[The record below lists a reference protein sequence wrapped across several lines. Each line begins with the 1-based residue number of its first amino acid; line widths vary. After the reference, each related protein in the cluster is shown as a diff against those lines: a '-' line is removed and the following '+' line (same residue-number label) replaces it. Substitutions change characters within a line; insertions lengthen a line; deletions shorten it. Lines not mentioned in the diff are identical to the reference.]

1 MDERRLDELLA
12 EATRTYRVPPA
23 PPLDEIWRRVEAE
36 AFVDAPVRSIRSA
49 KGWRSTQWLG
59 FSGAIAAAL
68 LVGVFI
74 GRRSA
79 PTPAASQFAVSNP
92 AASATPSVPSTDP
105 YQRATD
111 ELLGR
116 SAVLLA
122 SLPQDGGH
130 SDADLRFAEQGS
142 QLLTTT
148 RLLLDSPV
156 GGEARMRTLLED
168 LELVLVQVARIRTQH
183 HQDDLLLIHDALD
196 QNDIVPRIRSAV
208 ARNAQRFN

>member
-1 MDERRLDELLA
+1 MDERRLDELLT
-12 EATRTYRVPPA
+12 EAKGTYRVPPA
-23 PPLDEIWRRVEAE
+23 PPLDEIWQRVEAE
-36 AFVDAPVRSIRSA
+36 AFADAPVRSIRSA
-49 KGWRSTQWLG
+49 AGWRRTQWAG

-68 LVGVFI
+68 LIGVFI
-74 GRRSA
+74 GRKSA
-79 PTPAASQFAVSNP
+79 PSAVTPQVAVLAPTTPRAA
-92 AASATPSVPSTDP
+92 STDP

-111 ELLGR
+111 ELLGQ

-122 SLPQDGGH
+122 SLPQEGGR
-130 SDADLRFAEQGS
+130 SDADVRFADQGA

-156 GGEARMRTLLED
+156 GGDSRMRTLLED
-168 LELVLVQVARIRTQH
+168 LELVLVQVTRIRSQH

-196 QNDIVPRIRSAV
+196 QHDIVPRIRSAV

>member
-1 MDERRLDELLA
+1 MDEQRLDELLA
-12 EATRTYRVPPA
+12 DASKTYRVPPP
-23 PPLDEIWRRVEAE
+23 PPLDEIWARVEAE
-36 AFVDAPVRSIRSA
+36 AFTGASVRPIASAARWGRSR
-49 KGWRSTQWLG
+49 WVG

-68 LVGVFI
+68 LIGVFI
-74 GRRSA
+74 GRRTAPADVPAKVAVLPPAVAPSA
-79 PTPAASQFAVSNP
+79 
-92 AASATPSVPSTDP
+92 PSTDP

-122 SLPQDGGH
+122 SLPQDGGRRET
-130 SDADLRFAEQGS
+130 DVKFAEQGA

-156 GGEARMRTLLED
+156 GGDARMRTLLED
-168 LELVLVQVARIRTQH
+168 LELVLVQVARIRAQH
-183 HQDDLLLIHDALD
+183 NQDDLLLIHDALD
-196 QNDIVPRIRSAV
+196 QHDIVPRIRSAV